1 MKLTKSKLKQII
13 KEELENILAQE
24 GDSNPCERQEIQTGK
39 PHKLE
44 NGKCVPVLDAPPQI
58 QIPLTGT
65 NAPED

>member
-44 NGKCVPVLDAPPQI
+44 NGKCVPDPGAPLQM
-58 QIPLTGT
+58 PLTGT